1 MLLLVRFVVARHRV
15 SPRVSH
21 SMLLFANGPLI
32 YVSNPI
38 YECLWSRQFF
48 VLLAP
53 PVLVPILVAILGGVA
68 QHAQVCLPIWTFDQN
83 ARCLW
88 LSAANGPTTNVSN
101 VLVDARLDGHFDGI
115 GERLLCVHFPPSP
128 VVVATPV
135 LFVPHVQSLPTTSPL
150 DCCVLIVVLVT
161 EVHPIK
167 CVSNGLADVL
177 CLFVHRWFVAS
188 SLSTVVFH
196 VRLPPLVIA
205 GLALDWNQ
213 AKGVVVGLGTAV
225 VVVVVVVVAAAAAV
239 VVGSIVDVAPEVV
252 VGTVE
257 GVAGTVVVVGA
268 VVVGTV
274 VVGIVVVVA
283 VDIVVVV
290 MGTVVAKEV
299 AKILGA
305 VGIVEV
311 GTVGTVEVGTVG
323 TVGTV
328 EVGTVEVVENTAKVH
343 FVGTVAGEAVGTIGT
358 VDVVGGFAEVTRS
371 TVVDYLNA

>member
-1 MLLLVRFVVARHRV
+1 LLLLVRFVVARHRV

-38 YECLWSRQFF
+38 YECLWSRLFF

-68 QHAQVCLPIWTFDQN
+68 QHAQVCLPFWTFDQN

-88 LSAANGPTTNVSN
+88 LSTANGPTTNVSN

-150 DCCVLIVVLVT
+150 DCCVLIFALVT

-225 VVVVVVVVAAAAAV
+225 VVVVVVAAAAAAVV

-252 VGTVE
+252 VGTVVR
-257 GVAGTVVVVGA
+257 VAGTVVVVGV

-274 VVGIVVVVA
+274 VVGIVVVVV
-283 VDIVVVV
+283 VDTVVVVV

-299 AKILGA
+299 GKILGA
-305 VGIVEV
+305 VGI
-311 GTVGTVEVGTVG
+311 VEVGTVG

-358 VDVVGGFAEVTRS
+358 VDVVGGVAEVTRS
-371 TVVDYLNA
+371 SVVDYLNA